1 MCIAAT
7 LEVRIRVTIQVALLT
22 SLCNLSCQLT
32 RCYCLGPCI
41 VSSTAQQQ
49 SSEATCLIQHTYY
62 RYVYKFSLDVYFTNT
77 LCVRIFAILF
87 LQCNL
92 MGHHCSNHTA
102 AEDVWSTKCSKSHRA
117 NRSTCVLCKGLLNP
131 CCLCVP
137 LELRVQVDST
147 HSIGSI
153 IVFITLGR
161 PLGAVLVLS
170 SWS

>member
-1 MCIAAT
+1 MVHAKWHD
-7 LEVRIRVTIQVALLT
+7 EFGHRYKQVVRVWGAP
-22 SLCNLSCQLT
+22 SAPHEFFNSK
-32 RCYCLGPCI
+32 Y
-41 VSSTAQQQ
+41 
-49 SSEATCLIQHTYY
+49 
-62 RYVYKFSLDVYFTNT
+62 
-77 LCVRIFAILF
+77 LF

-102 AEDVWSTKCSKSHRA
+102 AEDVWSTKCGKSHCA